1 MAFPDDLW
9 IASSFNGNI
18 YTYEKDSLSESPI
31 IIGDNKPQGIL
42 VSQDGRTVYIANR
55 ENSKISI
62 IRDGK
67 YDGDVMVGAQPY
79 CICEDPYGAL
89 YVTCFKDST
98 VYKIESDISDIT
110 KITATIPVDLGPT
123 GIISDS
129 NGTIWVACSNS
140 GTVCKIVNETVVQKI
155 QTGKTNISRP
165 TGITCDSVDNI
176 WVANYSSNTIV
187 KINRSKKIL
196 TLDIPGAPIDIV
208 CDKNNNIFV
217 ACYLGDKIVQI
228 SPKDYSMTEI
238 SLPENSGVTALSIN
252 SENDVYAV
260 GTLSNKIF
268 KIRKK
273 SLFKIIETPFSTPI
287 GFGDFT
293 GCESYNIFNSSSS
306 GDSGG
311 GSGSGGTGTV
321 VTPDE
326 AAVKRMASIKTTFKV
341 TNIKED
347 SSNITF
353 YITSEAMDL
362 SSFDHIKLNGITG
375 SYNKKSDIVSFSIP
389 VSTNIKVL
397 NMIGYFDADEN
408 LPIQFVQQDYSSIFK
423 IVTGVLADD
432 GDGNYSFTPTV
443 IPYKIVNTN
452 DEINTIIMEPTVDG
466 HLTVLIPNRI
476 AKQVEAGLVVNGMQI
491 YEDWIPETD
500 ELPSIKAILTAYPDY
515 AIYMNQYESYSGNT
529 VILNRYKL

>member
-9 IASSFNGNI
+9 VASSFNGNV
-18 YTYEKDSLSESPI
+18 YTYEKDSLTGSPI

-42 VSQDGRTVYIANR
+42 VSQDGRTVYTANR

-67 YDGDVMVGAQPY
+67 YDGDVMIGAQPY
-79 CICEDPYGAL
+79 CMCEDPYGAL

-110 KITATIPVDLGPT
+110 KVTAIISVDLGPA

-129 NGTIWVACSNS
+129 DGTIWVACSNS

-217 ACYLGDKIVQI
+217 ACYLGDKVVQI

-252 SENDVYAV
+252 SENDVYAI

-273 SLFKIIETPFSTPI
+273 SLFKIIEVPFSTPI

-293 GCESYNIFNSSSS
+293 GCESYNIFNSSSTG
-306 GDSGG
+306 GDTGDKP
-311 GSGSGGTGTV
+311 GTV

-326 AAVKRMASIKTTFKV
+326 AAVKRMASIKATFTV

-347 SSNITF
+347 SSSTTF
-353 YITSEAMDL
+353 YITSNVMDL

-375 SYNKKSDIVSFSIP
+375 SYNKKSDIISFNISS
-389 VSTNIKVL
+389 STNIKVL

-423 IVTGVLADD
+423 IITGVLTDD

-443 IPYKIVNTN
+443 TPYKIVNTD
-452 DEINTIIMEPTVDG
+452 DEINTIIMESTVDG
-466 HLTVLIPNRI
+466 HFTVLIPNRI
-476 AKQVEAGLVVNGMQI
+476 ATQVEAGLVVNGMQI
-491 YEDWIPETD
+491 YEDWAPDTD
-500 ELPSIKAILTAYPDY
+500 ELSSIKAALASYPDY
-515 AIYMNQYESYSGNT
+515 TIYMNQYESYSGNT